1 MRREKWLYIIG
12 SINPLDIAT
21 GAEGGKT
28 TIHVE
33 GEQSI
38 VDMLQLNNLFYLLRR
53 DGLIWATI
61 VIVILLGTMLFVR
74 KSEKLA
80 ERKADIFHKLLI
92 VFLISSV
99 IWILAAAVSLFDFI
113 F

>member
-1 MRREKWLYIIG
+1 MLYVKWLQIVN

-21 GAEGGKT
+21 NAEGGKT

-33 GEQSI
+33 GEQSV
-38 VDMLQLNNLFYLLRR
+38 VDMLQLNNLYFLLRR
-53 DGLIWATI
+53 DGMIWATI
-61 VIVILLGTMLFVR
+61 VIVVLLATMLFVK

-80 ERKADIFHKLLI
+80 EKKADVLHKLLI

-99 IWILAAAVSLFDFI
+99 VWILSLVVNIFDYI